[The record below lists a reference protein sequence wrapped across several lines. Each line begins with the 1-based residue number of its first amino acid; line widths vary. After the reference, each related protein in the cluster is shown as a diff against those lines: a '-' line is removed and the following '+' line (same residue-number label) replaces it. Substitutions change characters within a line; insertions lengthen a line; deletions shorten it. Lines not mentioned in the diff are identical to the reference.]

1 MKRWGMVFLTIVSG
15 IAVSFAADG
24 EGFTFPVVKKYG
36 GVATIPQAAEAP
48 KKGVQAV
55 FDITATAEPES
66 VNKGLESVA
75 RYLNLN
81 AQAGNL
87 TSDVKLAL
95 VVHGGATKVALGDAA
110 YAKQT
115 GAAKNPNLEL
125 IRELKSHGVEVFV
138 CGQSLARNKY
148 AVAEVADEFTI
159 AASAMT
165 VNINKQMAGYA
176 YLSIH

>member
-1 MKRWGMVFLTIVSG
+1 MKRWGMVLLSLAG
-15 IAVSFAADG
+15 AVSLSLAA
-24 EGFTFPVVKKYG
+24 EGDKFSFPLVKKYG
-36 GVATIPQAAEAP
+36 GVAEIPHAAELP
-48 KKGVQAV
+48 KKEVKAV
-55 FDITATAEPES
+55 FDITGTAEPES
-66 VNKGLESVA
+66 VHKGLQSVA

-87 TSDVKLAL
+87 PSDVKLAL
-95 VVHGGATKVALGDAA
+95 VVHGGATKVALADAA

-115 GAAKNPNLEL
+115 GVAKNPNLEL
-125 IRELKSHGVEVFV
+125 IRELRSHGVEVFV
-138 CGQSLARNKY
+138 CGQSLARNQY
-148 AVAEVADEFTI
+148 PMADVASDFTV

>member
-1 MKRWGMVFLTIVSG
+1 MKRWGMMLLALMGVVSVG
-15 IAVSFAADG
+15 YAVEGDGFSF
-24 EGFTFPVVKKYG
+24 PLVKKYG
-36 GVATIPQAAEAP
+36 GVAKIPQAIETP
-48 KKGVQAV
+48 RKGVKAV
-55 FDITATAEPES
+55 FDITASAEPEG

-81 AQAGNL
+81 SQAGNL
-87 TSDVKLAL
+87 PSDVKLAL
-95 VVHGGATKVALGDAA
+95 VVHGGATKVALADEA

-148 AVAEVADEFTI
+148 AVNDVASDFAI
-159 AASAMT
+159 AVSAMT
-165 VNINKQMAGYA
+165 VNINKQMDGYA